1 MKSIMKTALAAMMI
15 CAANFTASADH
26 LVIMSANDTHSQ
38 IEPAA
43 DGRGGVMRRKAVFD
57 KIRRENKNVVAV
69 HAGDAVQGTV
79 YFSMFGGE
87 VEYALIDSLGYDF
100 ITPGNHEFDN
110 GLDSLAHYYRN
121 IKKAKILSANYDMSG
136 TKLAGVV
143 WPWAVKAYGDKR
155 VGFFAV
161 NVNPHGMIVDKNYAG
176 MRYLRSDSVADATA
190 KYLKTVQKV
199 DYVVMISHIGYTSMN
214 PLEPN
219 DSLIVAKSHYID
231 MVVGGHSHTVINP
244 GTAKSLVANAGGKKV
259 VIGQNGKS
267 GKYVGKYDIDLES
280 GNVSYELVPI
290 DKSLDAGVN
299 YPALSAWLAK
309 YKAKTDSLM
318 NNPVAKSAKYMKNN
332 SYASQNWLCDAVMEI
347 APKLTKEKVQ
357 FAIMNKG
364 GIRQDMP
371 KGTVTE
377 GLIDAMFPFD
387 NRFVVMELSGK
398 DLLDAFAVMANRGG
412 DAVSKELK
420 ITYDKN
426 RKITSARLKGKE
438 IKPSATYKFITI
450 DYLANGGDYM
460 VSLKNGKRLFV
471 DNVKYGLHI
480 LNYLRGLNEAG
491 RVITA
496 SDEPRMVEK

>member
-26 LVIMSANDTHSQ
+26 LIIMSANDTHSQ

-199 DYVVMISHIGYTSMN
+199 DYVVMN
-214 PLEPN
+214 
-219 DSLIVAKSHYID
+219 
-231 MVVGGHSHTVINP
+231 
-244 GTAKSLVANAGGKKV
+244 
-259 VIGQNGKS
+259 
-267 GKYVGKYDIDLES
+267 
-280 GNVSYELVPI
+280 
-290 DKSLDAGVN
+290 
-299 YPALSAWLAK
+299 
-309 YKAKTDSLM
+309 
-318 NNPVAKSAKYMKNN
+318 
-332 SYASQNWLCDAVMEI
+332 
-347 APKLTKEKVQ
+347 
-357 FAIMNKG
+357 
-364 GIRQDMP
+364 
-371 KGTVTE
+371 
-377 GLIDAMFPFD
+377 
-387 NRFVVMELSGK
+387 
-398 DLLDAFAVMANRGG
+398 
-412 DAVSKELK
+412 
-420 ITYDKN
+420 
-426 RKITSARLKGKE
+426 
-438 IKPSATYKFITI
+438 
-450 DYLANGGDYM
+450 
-460 VSLKNGKRLFV
+460 
-471 DNVKYGLHI
+471 
-480 LNYLRGLNEAG
+480 
-491 RVITA
+491 
-496 SDEPRMVEK
+496 